1 MTLPSQCRLKRGT
14 TFRSRPAT
22 RPALPGEI
30 WLCRESGLANHSG
43 HAAMQSPPAPIIPLR
58 PLALLMTWLL
68 LPCMTTASE
77 GVILLHG
84 LCRTKASMRK
94 IEKVLTANGYTVEN
108 VDYDSRK
115 HSIEEL
121 SDQAIGETLAG
132 DRLRECSK
140 IHFVTH
146 SLGGLMVRSYLKRH
160 NVPRMGRVVML
171 APPNQGSEVT
181 DKIGG
186 WLLYRKINGPAG
198 SELGTDEAS
207 APHRLGSIDFECGVI
222 AGDWSNNW
230 INSLMIP
237 GPDDGKVSIER
248 SRVQGMKAHK
258 VVHTTHTFIM
268 KNAEAIRSTLQFLRE
283 GTFEDD
289 VALTTSAFSRQG
301 RDGSR

>member
-1 MTLPSQCRLKRGT
+1 MR
-14 TFRSRPAT
+14 
-22 RPALPGEI
+22 
-30 WLCRESGLANHSG
+30 
-43 HAAMQSPPAPIIPLR
+43 AMQSPPAPIIPLR
-58 PLALLMTWLL
+58 LLVPFMVGLL
-68 LPCMTTASE
+68 LPCMTTAAE
-77 GVILLHG
+77 GVVLLHG
-84 LCRTKASMRK
+84 LCRTKASMVKLERA
-94 IEKVLTANGYTVEN
+94 LTAHGYTVEN
-108 VDYDSRK
+108 VGYDSRR
-115 HSIEEL
+115 HSIETL
-121 SDQAIGETLAG
+121 SEQAIGTALAS
-132 DRLRECSK
+132 DRLRDCSK

-160 NVPRMGRVVML
+160 DVPRMGRVVML

-198 SELGTDEAS
+198 SELGTAEAS
-207 APHRLGSIDFECGVI
+207 APQQLGPIDFECGVI

-248 SRVQGMKAHK
+248 SKVQGMKAHK

-268 KNAEAIRSTLQFLRE
+268 QNREVIENTVRFLRE
-283 GTFEDD
+283 GTFVDD
-289 VALTTSAFSRQG
+289 VALTTSASSRPG

>member
-1 MTLPSQCRLKRGT
+1 MRAKQ
-14 TFRSRPAT
+14 SRPV
-22 RPALPGEI
+22 P
-30 WLCRESGLANHSG
+30 N
-43 HAAMQSPPAPIIPLR
+43 IPLR
-58 PLALLMTWLL
+58 PLTLLMVWLL
-68 LPCMTTASE
+68 FPCMTSAGE
-77 GVILLHG
+77 GVVLLHG
-84 LCRTKASMRK
+84 LCRTKASMAKLERA
-94 IEKVLTANGYTVEN
+94 LTAHGYTVEN
-108 VDYDSRK
+108 VDYDSRC
-115 HSIEEL
+115 HSIETLGEEV
-121 SDQAIGETLAG
+121 IGAALASE
-132 DRLRECSK
+132 RLRECTK

-146 SLGGLMVRSYLKRH
+146 SLGGMMVRSYFKRH
-160 NVPRMGRVVML
+160 DLARLGRVVML

-207 APHRLGSIDFECGVI
+207 APHQLGPINFDCGVI

-268 KNAEAIRSTLQFLRE
+268 QNREVIESTVRFLRD
-283 GTFEDD
+283 GTFEDK
-289 VALTTSAFSRQG
+289 VANPA
-301 RDGSR
+301 RD

>member
-1 MTLPSQCRLKRGT
+1 MLYPVRFGFAGNLD
-14 TFRSRPAT
+14 RPNI
-22 RPALPGEI
+22 PVMQ
-30 WLCRESGLANHSG
+30 
-43 HAAMQSPPAPIIPLR
+43 AMQSPPAPILLLR
-58 PLALLMTWLL
+58 PLALLMGWLL
-68 LPCMTTASE
+68 LPCMTVAGE

-84 LCRTKASMRK
+84 LCRTKASMVKLERA
-94 IEKVLTANGYTVEN
+94 LTAQGYAVEN
-108 VDYDSRK
+108 VSYDSRR
-115 HSIEEL
+115 HTIEAL
-121 SDQAIGETLAG
+121 SNQAIGAALTS
-132 DRLRECSK
+132 DRLRDCSK

-146 SLGGLMVRSYLKRH
+146 SLGGLMVRSFLKRH
-160 NVPRMGRVVML
+160 DVPRMGRVVML

-207 APHRLGSIDFECGVI
+207 APHRLGPINFDCGVI

-248 SRVQGMKAHK
+248 SKVQGMKAHK

-268 KNAEAIRSTLQFLRE
+268 QNREVIENTVRFLRE
-283 GTFEDD
+283 GTFVDD
-289 VALTTSAFSRQG
+289 VALTTSASSRPG